1 MIKKQ
6 KKKQIKTGK
15 MYFHVKKLLLVD
27 IEIFGCSTNVV
38 NFLRKAMQSQE
49 RLGHVVQEVMIF
61 HLILRNS
68 LQNSKI

>member
-1 MIKKQ
+1 
-6 KKKQIKTGK
+6 